1 MKLKIDLKII
11 FFLIIFY
18 LTNNMDI
25 YLYMMLFAGL
35 HECGHLFLGM
45 IMGMKPECINII
57 PFGFSVKFKISKEE
71 YKKNKDKFKRLE
83 VKKILIAIAGP
94 IVNVI
99 FIIVFYINKYNF
111 INNTYAI
118 YANIIIAIFNLIPIY
133 PLDGGRVL
141 KSILNLLIGR
151 KLSCTYTEV
160 VSKIFMFV
168 LTLGCSIL
176 VYYLKNIAIFCAI
189 IYLWGIVLKEGNT
202 QKITFG
208 IYDLFGDENNIIKF

>member
-18 LTNNMDI
+18 LANNMDI

-45 IMGMKPECINII
+45 IMGMKLECINII

-94 IVNVI
+94 IVNAI
-99 FIIVFYINKYNF
+99 FIIVFYLNKYNF

-118 YANIIIAIFNLIPIY
+118 YANIIIAIFNLMPIY
-133 PLDGGRVL
+133 PLDGGRIL

-160 VSKIFMFV
+160 ISKIFMFV
-168 LTLGCSIL
+168 LTLGGSIL
-176 VYYLKNIAIFCAI
+176 VYYLKNIAIFFAI

-202 QKITFG
+202 QKIKSR
-208 IYDLFGDENNIIKF
+208 IYDLIGNENI